1 MKGVSVEN
9 DKSDEGIVQ
18 TMTVSFSHCMRRKF
32 LLLIQTFL
40 FCLSEPTAGQKTT
53 IYTNESEDT
62 SSQED
67 EDNPPEED
75 EDNCGNVQSQHIIFI
90 LYAVEILVT
99 NANISSL
106 RPVQIVC

>member
-1 MKGVSVEN
+1 
-9 DKSDEGIVQ
+9 
-18 TMTVSFSHCMRRKF
+18 MRRKF